1 MEERNRLARDL
12 HDSVKQQ
19 AFAASAQLAAAK
31 ARFRSDPERA
41 ADHLEQAE
49 ILIVKV
55 RQELT
60 DLIQELR
67 PVAMKGKG
75 LIVAVKDYAEDWCN
89 RYDIDISTHVLG
101 ERNIPLEAEKSVF
114 RIIQE
119 ALANVAWHS
128 KASKVDLVFNFRTDF
143 LLLTIRDDG
152 IGFAVDQ
159 TKKTGMGLK
168 SMAERAELIGGELII
183 DSRIGVGTKIILKY
197 PYTQLEI

>member
-1 MEERNRLARDL
+1 MLADMPASGWPSRAVT
-12 HDSVKQQ
+12 S
-19 AFAASAQLAAAK
+19 ASAQLGAAK
-31 ARFRSDPERA
+31 AKINTDPEQA
-41 ADHLEQAE
+41 LVHLTEAE
-49 ILIVKV
+49 SLIGKV

-89 RYDIDISTHVLG
+89 RYDIEISTHVRG
-101 ERNIPLEAEKSVF
+101 ERNLPLEVEKTIF

-128 KASKVDLVFNFRTDF
+128 QASKVDLVFNFRSDF

-152 IGFAVDQ
+152 EGFVVEQ
-159 TKKTGMGLK
+159 PRKTGMGLK
-168 SMAERAELIGGELII
+168 SMKERGELIGGELTI
-183 DSRIGVGTKIILKY
+183 DSRLGVGTKIILKY
-197 PYTQLEI
+197 PYQKLEL